1 MSSAPQSTPKRIT
14 IPMLRDMK
22 REGKRFAMVT
32 AYDFVQARTVDE
44 AGVEVILV
52 GDSLS
57 NVLLGHETT
66 LPVTLD
72 EMIYHCKAV
81 VRARK
86 RCLVVGDMPFLSYQ
100 ITVEEAIRNAG
111 RFLKEGGADCVKLE
125 GGEDVRDTV
134 YAIVRAGIPVM
145 GHVGLTPQT
154 VSKLGGYRVQGRDV
168 LSARAIA
175 DAALALQDAGVF
187 SIVLECVPAEVARE
201 VTERLEIPTIG
212 IGAGPSCDAQV
223 LVYHDM
229 LGLTPESKMRFVK
242 RYAELG
248 KEATDALRRFAE
260 EVRAGSFPG
269 VEHSFTMREGEEAK
283 LPSVMPRNTRD
294 AVGDGLVSPP
304 GEVPPAPTRVELP

>member
-100 ITVEEAIRNAG
+100 ITVEEAIRNGRVKSGDNVLLAG
-111 RFLKEGGADCVKLE
+111 FGS
-125 GGEDVRDTV
+125 
-134 YAIVRAGIPVM
+134 
-145 GHVGLTPQT
+145 GLTW
-154 VSKLGGYRVQGRDV
+154 
-168 LSARAIA
+168 
-175 DAALALQDAGVF
+175 
-187 SIVLECVPAEVARE
+187 
-201 VTERLEIPTIG
+201 
-212 IGAGPSCDAQV
+212 GAC
-223 LVYHDM
+223 LLKWM
-229 LGLTPESKMRFVK
+229 
-242 RYAELG
+242 
-248 KEATDALRRFAE
+248 
-260 EVRAGSFPG
+260 
-269 VEHSFTMREGEEAK
+269 
-283 LPSVMPRNTRD
+283 
-294 AVGDGLVSPP
+294 
-304 GEVPPAPTRVELP
+304 